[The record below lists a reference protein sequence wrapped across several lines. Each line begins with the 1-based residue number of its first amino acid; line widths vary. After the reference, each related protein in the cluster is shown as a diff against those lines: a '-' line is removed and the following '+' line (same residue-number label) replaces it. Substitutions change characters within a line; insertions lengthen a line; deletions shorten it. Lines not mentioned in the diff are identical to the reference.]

1 MNEIKKIRKVV
12 RATDIERKR
21 PLRIKKCTRCSTRF
35 LVKHSRQKFCSNLC
49 LERTKAMRKK
59 ALSDKQKGERVCIK
73 CGEVLESSKRVG
85 AIYCS
90 DACRLAAFKERRNDD

>member
-1 MNEIKKIRKVV
+1 
-12 RATDIERKR
+12 
-21 PLRIKKCTRCSTRF
+21 
-35 LVKHSRQKFCSNLC
+35 
-49 LERTKAMRKK
+49 MRKK